1 MCGIVGYLG
10 HREAWPIV
18 LTGLQ
23 RLAYRG
29 YDSAGIAIISPS
41 GQLKVHKSV
50 GKVKEIE
57 ASQMPGFPKGHLG
70 LGHTRWATHG
80 KPTDVN
86 AHPHTDC
93 RGDIAAVHNGIVE
106 NYLQIKERLLSQG
119 HTFTSE
125 TDTEVIPH
133 LIEEGLENGLSFE
146 EAFMSMGAQLQG
158 SQAIVAV
165 CRGEKSARFS
175 GGSSV
180 AGEKGS
186 RLRTPGSKLLAMRLG
201 NAGGIVVAHRPG
213 ESMVSSDL
221 QAIASFTDNVSFLE
235 DGETAVLTEEK
246 VEFFGPG
253 GKPVEKSSQP
263 VSPIAGW
270 VDKEG
275 YKHFML
281 KEIME
286 QPRVATNALSG
297 RVNFESGEV
306 VLDDFPLSDDEVRA
320 LQRVVLIGCGTSLH
334 AAMVARYLL
343 EDLAGIPAEV
353 DNGSEYRY
361 RSFHTDKRT
370 LVISVGQSGETADTL
385 AAMSSVLEKGGR
397 LFTVCNVEGSQ
408 ATRLAEGTLYMRSGP
423 EIGVASTKT
432 FIGSLIAL
440 SLLSVYLGQ
449 VRGYTDRARSRE
461 IVGNLARVPHLL
473 GRILADQEPYERLAR
488 RYHRYDNFLY
498 LGRGITYPIAI
509 EGALKLKEISYIHAE
524 GYPAG
529 EMKHGPIALIDPG
542 MPVVAIAPDY
552 SLYDKMVNNIK
563 EVKARDGIVI
573 AIVTEGNPELPS
585 QVDEVL
591 YMPRCPEIL
600 TPLLA
605 TVPVQLLAYH
615 IAVRRGCDVDQP
627 RNLAKSVT
635 VE

>member
-41 GQLKVHKSV
+41 GQLEVHKSV
-50 GKVKEIE
+50 GKVNNIE
-57 ASQMPGFPKGHLG
+57 TSQMPGFPKGYLG

-80 KPTDVN
+80 KPTDIN

-93 RGDIAAVHNGIVE
+93 SGEIAAVHNGIVE

-119 HTFTSE
+119 HTLTSE

-158 SQAIVAV
+158 SQAIVAIR
-165 CRGEKSARFS
+165 RGESCR
-175 GGSSV
+175 
-180 AGEKGS
+180 
-186 RLRTPGSKLLAMRLG
+186 KLLAMRLG
-201 NAGGIVVAHRPG
+201 NAGGIVVAHCPG

-221 QAIASFTDNVSFLE
+221 QAIASLTDSVNFLE

-253 GKPVEKSSQP
+253 GKLIEKSSQP
-263 VSPIAGW
+263 VSRMAGW

-297 RVNFESGEV
+297 RVNFERGEV
-306 VLDDFPLSDDEVRA
+306 VLDDFPLSDDEIRA

-334 AAMVARYLL
+334 AAIVARYLL
-343 EDLAGIPAEV
+343 EELTGIPAEV

-361 RSFHTDKRT
+361 RSSHAGKRT

-432 FIGSLIAL
+432 FIASLIAL

-449 VRGYTDRARSRE
+449 VRGFTDHARLKE
-461 IVGNLARVPHLL
+461 IVSELARVPHLL

-488 RYHRYDNFLY
+488 QYHRYDNFLY

-529 EMKHGPIALIDPG
+529 EMKHGPIALIDPS
-542 MPVVAIAPDY
+542 MPVVAVAPDY
-552 SLYDKMVNNIK
+552 SLYGKMLNNIK
-563 EVKARDGIVI
+563 EVKARDGVVI
-573 AIVTEGNPELPS
+573 AIATEENLEISS

-591 YMPRCPEIL
+591 YVPRCPEMLTPIL
-600 TPLLA
+600 TA
-605 TVPVQLLAYH
+605 VPVQLLAYH